1 MKFAVKLIWR
11 YFRGGLAVFIGYFT
25 LEETLPPHDE
35 KHDTHST
42 QKKSDIASYR
52 AALKVPH
59 FVVITVV
66 FCCE

>member
-1 MKFAVKLIWR
+1 M
-11 YFRGGLAVFIGYFT
+11 FIGYFT